1 MRHTDAASI
10 DTLTLRCVLVG
21 RDRLDL
27 PEADDTIATIR
38 LNAEGREAMIV
49 IAGTLARRYLLRL
62 HLDAAESTRPRADLD
77 GLDLAV
83 TYTADM
89 LEVGTPALRG
99 GAITMRW

>member
-1 MRHTDAASI
+1 MRHTDAAPI

-62 HLDAAESTRPRADLD
+62 HLD

-89 LEVGTPALRG
+89 LEVGTPVLRG